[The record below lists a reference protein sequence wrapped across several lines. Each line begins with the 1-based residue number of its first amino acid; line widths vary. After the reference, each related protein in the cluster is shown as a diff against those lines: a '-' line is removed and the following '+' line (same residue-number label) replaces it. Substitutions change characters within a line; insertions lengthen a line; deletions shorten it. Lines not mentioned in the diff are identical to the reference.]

1 MLLPPHPTLCNIS
14 TASIGCV
21 GLSLGNG
28 ELGCQW
34 GVLGV
39 CRLTGA
45 QAAICH
51 PTLASLIFIPNP
63 AWPSRP
69 AVSSP
74 QKGFLLWVGG
84 VGETKAGRSCG
95 GAPQRGPLT
104 WSLAWQGRQPRQTAL
119 CLLPASFSLLSATQ
133 TLGANGE
140 TEEGRGGGEVWQTN
154 TMKRL
159 TQTTPAP
166 TRPFALRPLF
176 ISGHRSLYS
185 PRTDRCPLLLSAT

>member
-1 MLLPPHPTLCNIS
+1 MPVGCARSVSSHRGSSSHLSPYSSQPDLYPQPSLAQQARCLISSKGLP
-14 TASIGCV
+14 AG
-21 GLSLGNG
+21 
-28 ELGCQW
+28 W
-34 GVLGV
+34 GVSG
-39 CRLTGA
+39 RQRQGGA
-45 QAAICH
+45 
-51 PTLASLIFIPNP
+51 
-63 AWPSRP
+63 
-69 AVSSP
+69 V
-74 QKGFLLWVGG
+74 
-84 VGETKAGRSCG
+84 G

-119 CLLPASFSLLSATQ
+119 CLLPASSSLLSATQ

>member
-1 MLLPPHPTLCNIS
+1 MPV
-14 TASIGCV
+14 GC
-21 GLSLGNG
+21 
-28 ELGCQW
+28 
-34 GVLGV
+34 
-39 CRLTGA
+39 
-45 QAAICH
+45 
-51 PTLASLIFIPNP
+51 
-63 AWPSRP
+63 AWS
-69 AVSSP
+69 VSSHRGSSSHLSPYSSQPDLYP
-74 QKGFLLWVGG
+74 QPSLAQQARCLIPSKGLPTGGG

-119 CLLPASFSLLSATQ
+119 CLLPASSSLLSATQ

-166 TRPFALRPLF
+166 TRPFALHSPF